1 MASAPARQLNSKV
14 CSLIFNL
21 AVHVFSFMGNRGGAG
36 QLSVRSTNALCQ
48 SKWLD

>member
-21 AVHVFSFMGNRGGAG
+21 AVHVFSFMGNRAVPATECA
-36 QLSVRSTNALCQ
+36 QYQCAMLIKMA
-48 SKWLD
+48 